1 MTESKKKGESSVF
14 TQALSP
20 WVISYF
26 TYQAKCLKE
35 HIKLKIGNK
44 NLLFLPISVNKD
56 FNFSFSLRKFLIVS
70 TQLAYFFPT
79 DLKCQ
84 VVHESS
90 SGFILIPEFWVHFCT
105 KATIYI
111 IVTL

>member
-1 MTESKKKGESSVF
+1 MTESKKKAEPSVF

-44 NLLFLPISVNKD
+44 NLLFLPISVTNPA
-56 FNFSFSLRKFLIVS
+56 FRQSSKFVL
-70 TQLAYFFPT
+70 
-79 DLKCQ
+79 
-84 VVHESS
+84 
-90 SGFILIPEFWVHFCT
+90 
-105 KATIYI
+105 
-111 IVTL
+111 